1 MRQVFDYSTII
12 LDCDGVIL
20 DSNQLKATL
29 MEEALWECPGIIG
42 GIPDA
47 IDYFIESF
55 GLSRLHQVSVFIDQH
70 LILAADVD
78 HQLVKNTILT
88 LYTKKLD
95 EQYHRARPIDGLL
108 TFLSSASANLFVAS
122 GSEQKQLDTVLSKA
136 NLNVYF
142 ERIFGAPRT
151 KDSIIKQVLQG
162 VDSTADV
169 VFIGDSVADIQAAWR
184 LGIDFIGL
192 TGASLQKMDLQVRC
206 EQLGFPYFETWQE
219 VMRSPQCKL

>member
-1 MRQVFDYSTII
+1 MRQVFDYSTIV

-29 MEEALWECPGIIG
+29 MEEALLECPGVIG

-47 IDYFIESF
+47 VDYFIKSF
-55 GLSRLHQVSVFIDQH
+55 GLSRFQQVSVIIDQY

-78 HQLVKNTILT
+78 HQLIKNTILT

-95 EQYHRARPIDGLL
+95 EQYHRAPPMDGLL
-108 TFLSSASANLFVAS
+108 TFLNRASARLFVAS
-122 GSEQKQLDTVLSKA
+122 GSEQRQLNTVLSKA

-142 ERIFGAPRT
+142 ERIYGAPQT
-151 KDSIIKQVLQG
+151 KDSIIRQVLQCS
-162 VDSTADV
+162 DSATDA

-184 LGIDFIGL
+184 LGIDFVGL
-192 TGASLQKMDLQVRC
+192 TGASLQKEDLQVRC
-206 EQLGFPYFETWQE
+206 DQLGFPCFETWQE
-219 VMRSPQCKL
+219 VMRSP